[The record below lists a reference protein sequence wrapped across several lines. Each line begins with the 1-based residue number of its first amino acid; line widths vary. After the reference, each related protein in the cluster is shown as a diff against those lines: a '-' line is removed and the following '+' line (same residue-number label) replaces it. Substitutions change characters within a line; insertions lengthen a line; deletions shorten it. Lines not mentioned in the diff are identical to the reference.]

1 MIDDRKVTVT
11 IEVDAEL
18 LAQVTE
24 LLKPYSLTPEDL
36 VIKFLEYCVDPET
49 TDHAVE
55 LLKNWK
61 NEFMPE
67 SEVDDDAR

>member
-1 MIDDRKVTVT
+1 MIDDGKVTIT

-24 LLKPYSLTPEDL
+24 LLKPYTLTPEGL

-49 TDHAVE
+49 TDHAIE
-55 LLKNWK
+55 LLKKWK
-61 NEFMPE
+61 NELMP
-67 SEVDDDAR
+67 